1 MKLISVFHTSEAADD
16 LRQRLEQ
23 SGIAVIVHSPLSVK
37 VRPSTTRHLVFAAIE
52 EQHADAMQLLN
63 NPEHKVLH
71 RIDPGDFAAH
81 IRSSSAQKVAH
92 QTINRAL
99 VWIVLVLL
107 LGVALVAL
115 LMTR

>member
-1 MKLISVFHTSEAADD
+1 MKLISVFHTSEGADD
-16 LRQRLEQ
+16 LRQRLER
-23 SGIAVIVHSPLSVK
+23 SGIAVIVQSPLTVK
-37 VRPSTTRHLVFAAIE
+37 VSQSTRHLVFAAIE

-63 NPEHKVLH
+63 NPEHKVQH
-71 RIDPGDFAAH
+71 PVDPAEFAAH

-107 LGVALVAL
+107 LGVALVAML
-115 LMTR
+115 VTR

>member
-1 MKLISVFHTSEAADD
+1 MKLISVFHSSEAADD
-16 LRQRLEQ
+16 LRQRLER
-23 SGIAVIVHSPLSVK
+23 SGIAVIVQSPLSVK
-37 VRPSTTRHLVFAAIE
+37 VSQSNRHLVFAAIE
-52 EQHADAMQLLN
+52 EQHADTMQLLN

-81 IRSSSAQKVAH
+81 IRSSSAPKVAR
-92 QTINRAL
+92 QAINRAL

-115 LMTR
+115 LVTR